1 MQSVHPRHLC
11 SCAHSFRSRVESFEG
26 HSWSSS
32 LECNFEPAPPLPE
45 IWAPWCWC
53 YSPEATPCL
62 VGRLSRKAAGPVY
75 EGMEYEVSRVC
86 PWPCPWSAK
95 ERRRKTVELWNQPIL
110 IIQFQTPYPYPYG
123 PYPCLS
129 NLKQI
134 ELYLN
139 LKSHTGRLLS
149 TLHFSKDT
157 MNCQGQ

>member
-11 SCAHSFRSRVESFEG
+11 SWAHSFRSRVESFEG

-32 LECNFEPAPPLPE
+32 LKCNFEPAPPLPE
-45 IWAPWCWC
+45 IWAPWCWY
-53 YSPEATPCL
+53 YSPKATPYL

-95 ERRRKTVELWNQPIL
+95 ERRRKTVELWNQPLL
-110 IIQFQTPYPYPYG
+110 IIQLNQLDCFFSLQT

-129 NLKQI
+129 NLKHIWKYIWIWNPTQCDCFP
-134 ELYLN
+134 L
-139 LKSHTGRLLS
+139 SPRLGTS
-149 TLHFSKDT
+149 
-157 MNCQGQ
+157 